1 MARWG
6 VSESLRLFLQ
16 IWNSWCYGKAP
27 VIRIIATKKWRRL
40 LRKFTSI
47 LGLWLS
53 ASCCSHCL
61 VFPLTSSWFV
71 SSRIS
76 SRLIKII
83 IFQFGIKIYTNS
95 SWQGQDGWEMV
106 IWMQT
111 SVDDLLPP
119 CDATSCASLFEP
131 TLQTIKESNMNMRH
145 QGSVSKGKHHFL
157 WNVFSR
163 SIASPPQ
170 PPTPVCKFKIW
181 CASFLWSLE
190 HRSPN
195 DLKQPLCSGKCF
207 RKRGTITKA
216 PLSWYLHKSDQKLTY
231 EPSQH
236 EVGDICI
243 VHVTLYWLLAPIAF
257 LCSAEMGGFDE
268 LGLEGAGFFGLST

>member
-1 MARWG
+1 MGEKWLFG
-6 VSESLRLFLQ
+6 CKPQWMIFSLHVTRLHVPHYTSQHSKLLKKA
-16 IWNSWCYGKAP
+16 IWICDIGE
-27 VIRIIATKKWRRL
+27 VFQ
-40 LRKFTSI
+40 RK
-47 LGLWLS
+47 
-53 ASCCSHCL
+53 
-61 VFPLTSSWFV
+61 
-71 SSRIS
+71 
-76 SRLIKII
+76 
-83 IFQFGIKIYTNS
+83 N
-95 SWQGQDGWEMV
+95 
-106 IWMQT
+106 
-111 SVDDLLPP
+111 
-119 CDATSCASLFEP
+119 
-131 TLQTIKESNMNMRH
+131 TI
-145 QGSVSKGKHHFL
+145 FL

-236 EVGDICI
+236 EVDDMCI

-268 LGLEGAGFFGLST
+268 LGLEGAGFFGLSLST